1 MMVGGA
7 LLAGAAAPGA
17 TADRTAETARQRI
30 EETLRQRA
38 GQPAPAAPTPAP
50 TPVAEESY
58 LELVARIQA
67 QTEAL
72 RGIRAPG
79 PVKVNILTP
88 DDVRALLERLLA
100 AELDKPETRA
110 QERVLK
116 MLELIPAD
124 TPLQAIYQ
132 NLLEGQLG
140 GLYNPED
147 KSLYVVDTFDT
158 RGFIGGVILS
168 HEICHALQDVAFD
181 LKTFLQ
187 EEKNL
192 DAQKAKQAVVE
203 GDATVLM
210 MEWAMQNATMTAL
223 LELTTMFSSQSASLG
238 EVPPVLVQDMLF
250 SYLAGMQFCQA
261 IQQQR
266 PQDWRTLIF
275 KYPPLSTEQILHPA
289 KYGGPTRDV
298 PMDVPLGR
306 LPADSA
312 WKEQWRSPMGEWA
325 IRLFLTPPDLFPAIT
340 ALTIDPLVREPIATE
355 GAAGWGGDT
364 LAYLEG
370 PRGEGQ
376 AIAWRTAWD
385 TPVDAAEFTRALLR
399 RLGRLNAMA
408 GAEVPEDIAPGAPL
422 VVTGAGGSQVYVL
435 RARSEVF
442 VVMATNADGM
452 AAGRSMLLP

>member
-1 MMVGGA
+1 
-7 LLAGAAAPGA
+7 
-17 TADRTAETARQRI
+17 
-30 EETLRQRA
+30 
-38 GQPAPAAPTPAP
+38 
-50 TPVAEESY
+50 
-58 LELVARIQA
+58 
-67 QTEAL
+67 
-72 RGIRAPG
+72 
-79 PVKVNILTP
+79 
-88 DDVRALLERLLA
+88 
-100 AELDKPETRA
+100 
-110 QERVLK
+110 
-116 MLELIPAD
+116 
-124 TPLQAIYQ
+124 
-132 NLLEGQLG
+132 
-140 GLYNPED
+140 
-147 KSLYVVDTFDT
+147 
-158 RGFIGGVILS
+158 
-168 HEICHALQDVAFD
+168 
-181 LKTFLQ
+181 
-187 EEKNL
+187 
-192 DAQKAKQAVVE
+192 
-203 GDATVLM
+203 
-210 MEWAMQNATMTAL
+210 ME
-223 LELTTMFSSQSASLG
+223 
-238 EVPPVLVQDMLF
+238 
-250 SYLAGMQFCQA
+250 
-261 IQQQR
+261 
-266 PQDWRTLIF
+266 
-275 KYPPLSTEQILHPA
+275 
-289 KYGGPTRDV
+289 
-298 PMDVPLGR
+298 VPLGR